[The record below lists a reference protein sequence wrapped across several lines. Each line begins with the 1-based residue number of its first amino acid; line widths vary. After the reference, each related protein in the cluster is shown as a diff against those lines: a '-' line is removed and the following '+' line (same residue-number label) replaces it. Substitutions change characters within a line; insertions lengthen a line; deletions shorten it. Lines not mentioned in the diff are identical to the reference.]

1 VKPISEK
8 PFLISLTVL
17 VAAISLAS
25 CAPAAGD
32 SSARSSTTPV
42 PRYPFK
48 TGTTWTIS
56 GTDQNFNKIEGKITL
71 VDEDPLYRNNSGKG
85 SWFYDADNGYIALY
99 DLERSTRFVVWDVS
113 DSKRLVACYL
123 GGSYDSNRTRYEGV
137 SLAGSADE
145 INGLFAKLGDGVLGG
160 SCEVTRS

>member
-1 VKPISEK
+1 MNPALLKPA
-8 PFLISLTVL
+8 LMSL
-17 VAAISLAS
+17 AALTAAVSLAS

-32 SSARSSTTPV
+32 SSTRSSTTPV

-71 VDEDPLYRNNSGKG
+71 VDEDPLYRDNSGRG

-99 DLERSTRFVVWDVS
+99 ELERSTRFVVWDVS
-113 DSKRLVACYL
+113 ESKRLVACYL
-123 GGSYDSNRTRYEGV
+123 GGSYDSNQTRYEGV

-145 INGLFAKLGDGVLGG
+145 INGLFAKLGNGVLGG
-160 SCEVTRS
+160 SCVVTRS